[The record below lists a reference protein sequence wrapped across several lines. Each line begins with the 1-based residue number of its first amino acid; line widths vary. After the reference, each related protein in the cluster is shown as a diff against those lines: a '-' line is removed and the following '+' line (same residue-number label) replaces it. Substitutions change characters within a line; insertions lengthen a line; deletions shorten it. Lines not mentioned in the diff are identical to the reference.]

1 MRHDSIVGYAI
12 LATETLAPS
21 VRRLRIEAPRV
32 ARHQRPGQ
40 FVIVRPLPDSERIP
54 ITISAADPV
63 EGWIELIVQGV
74 GKTTMLLDDLPEGA
88 EVSDVVGPLGR
99 PSDVHRYGTV
109 AVIGGGVG
117 TAIALPT
124 AAALHRA
131 GNRVIGIVGGRTR
144 ELVILEDE
152 LAEVCDEVIACTDD
166 GSYGRPGLV
175 TDALEDLIESGTT
188 IDHVLAIGPIPMMAA
203 VERLTAGHGIPT
215 SVSLNPLMVDGTGM
229 CGGCRVSVGGET
241 KFACVDGP
249 EFDAHAVDFELLA
262 RRNQAYREFEV
273 EHRRDYEEECRLEQ
287 AR

>member
-1 MRHDSIVGYAI
+1 MRHDSFVAHRI
-12 LATETLAPS
+12 LTTDTLAPG
-21 VRRLRIEAPRV
+21 VRRIRVEAPRV

-40 FVIVRPLPDSERIP
+40 FVIVRPLPDSERVP
-54 ITISAADPV
+54 ITISAADAV

-74 GKTTMLLDDLPEGA
+74 GKTTMLLDDLPPGSEIA
-88 EVSDVVGPLGR
+88 DVVGPLGR

-144 ELVILEDE
+144 ELVILETE

-166 GSYGRPGLV
+166 GSHGKAGLV
-175 TDALEDLIESGTT
+175 TDVLRDLIESGTT

-203 VERLTAGHGIPT
+203 VSALTARHGIPAT
-215 SVSLNPLMVDGTGM
+215 VSLNPLMVDGTGM

-262 RRNQAYREFEV
+262 RRNRAYREFEAD
-273 EHRRDYEEECRLEQ
+273 HRRDYEECRLGLGP
-287 AR
+287 